1 MAAGITMAVA
11 LGVTGC
17 GEVQKLS
24 AKEQVSDALSGFE
37 NAKSATFTVS
47 IDSSVADIA
56 AISKAQDDPMSA
68 SDQANLAK
76 VLDGDVV
83 MAVEAADGKTFGDA
97 GADTSAITGSQDLST
112 LLGDPQKLSEMLKKQ
127 GAFSTSVR
135 LSGNSLVDLRSVNG
149 VIYAKADV
157 KKILE
162 LAGEKPD
169 TLDQQLSGLPPAMA
183 PLAKAAKGEWVSLDL
198 AKAAEAAKE
207 SGLLDALPKATPSPT
222 VDAAKLNKLIESL
235 KKAYQDKATI
245 TELKED
251 DQRGDGFRL
260 SAPAKQV
267 AEAVSPDLIALVGKT
282 AEAEVRKAITE
293 IPDKNFS
300 LDVWVKDDKLTAVAL
315 DLTQFLDKPVPGKK
329 LAVDVD
335 IDVDSGK
342 VEAPS
347 GVTEIDVKELLKSFP
362 GGALPGLG
370 GAGGTSTGGGSATG
384 GGAGDGT
391 GGGLG
396 GGSLTDEQMEQMKKQ
411 SGLSEKEIEKLM
423 GQANT

>member
-1 MAAGITMAVA
+1 MMAAGISLAVA
-11 LGVTGC
+11 LGVAGC
-17 GEVQKLS
+17 GQVQKLS
-24 AKEQVSDALSGFE
+24 AKDKVSDALSGFE

-47 IDSSVADIA
+47 LDSTVADLA

-83 MAVEAADGKTFGDA
+83 LAVEAADGKTFGDA
-97 GADTSAITGSQDLST
+97 AGDASSVTGSQDLSS
-112 LLGDPQKLSEMLKKQ
+112 LLGDPQKFSEMLKKQ
-127 GAFSTSVR
+127 GSFSASVR
-135 LSGNSLVDLRSVNG
+135 LSGGSLVDLRTVDG

-157 KKILE
+157 KKILG
-162 LAGEKPD
+162 LAGEDPD
-169 TLDQQLSGLPPAMA
+169 MLDKQLSGLPPAMA

-198 AKAAEAAKE
+198 AKAAAAAKD
-207 SGLLDALPKATPSPT
+207 SGLLKALPTAAPSPA

-245 TELKED
+245 TELGDD

-260 SAPAKQV
+260 AAPAKQV
-267 AEAVSPDLIALVGKT
+267 AEAVSPDLIALVGKA

-300 LDVWVKDDKLTAVAL
+300 LDVWVKDDKLTAVSL
-315 DLTQFLDKPVPGKK
+315 DLTQFLDKPVTGKK
-329 LAVDVD
+329 LAIDVD

-347 GVTEIDVKELLKSFP
+347 GATEIDIAKLLKSFG
-362 GGALPGLG
+362 GGALPGLTGAAGGGSMGGGSTG
-370 GAGGTSTGGGSATG
+370 GAGLGGS
-384 GGAGDGT
+384 
-391 GGGLG
+391 GL
-396 GGSLTDEQMEQMKKQ
+396 TKEQKDMMKQ
-411 SGLSEKEIEKLM
+411 SGVSEKEIEKLM
-423 GQANT
+423 GQSS